1 MHCWRTPKGKAIEA
15 LNKKP
20 LWSWNYRLICSVLQI
35 KYLVTYYFFSTT
47 SSPQFIKQSH
57 CKKWFW
63 DWLMKLY
70 ATLNRILPRGSDK
83 NYAKLS
89 EARFTGL
96 VKYKWDKTY
105 HLWLTNMNTLPYTVG
120 GEDIR
125 LSGS

>member
-1 MHCWRTPKGKAIEA
+1 
-15 LNKKP
+15 
-20 LWSWNYRLICSVLQI
+20 
-35 KYLVTYYFFSTT
+35 
-47 SSPQFIKQSH
+47 
-57 CKKWFW
+57 
-63 DWLMKLY
+63 MKLY
-70 ATLNRILPRGSDK
+70 ATLNRILPRGADK
-83 NYAKLS
+83 NCAKLS